1 MYFAALKTNG
11 KIIIFKLGANFVR
24 LAGVSGEAMVA
35 PGPVSQRDTV
45 EYVNFLLIV
54 GRMTLPQY
62 WRHLNNLLDGT
73 VLVHSMARVRAP
85 GYTNFKVV
93 FQENF
98 STGHHQVTSCSAQEL
113 VEDKCFSYV
122 YFPVFAQ
129 LFKSEQFK
137 NFVDSNVFDMVVSCL
152 TPEEPKL
159 GKH

>member
-24 LAGVSGEAMVA
+24 LAGVLGEAMVA

-98 STGHHQVTSCSAQEL
+98 STGHHYRLLGTRTTRRQALFICI
-113 VEDKCFSYV
+113 
-122 YFPVFAQ
+122 FPSFRSTV
-129 LFKSEQFK
+129 
-137 NFVDSNVFDMVVSCL
+137 
-152 TPEEPKL
+152 
-159 GKH
+159 

>member
-24 LAGVSGEAMVA
+24 LAGVLGEAMVA

-73 VLVHSMARVRAP
+73 VLVHVDEVKDGEEVVPVGIALPVAFGLDQRLLDARDQRFMSLHYDLP
-85 GYTNFKVV
+85 
-93 FQENF
+93 
-98 STGHHQVTSCSAQEL
+98 
-113 VEDKCFSYV
+113 
-122 YFPVFAQ
+122 
-129 LFKSEQFK
+129 
-137 NFVDSNVFDMVVSCL
+137 
-152 TPEEPKL
+152 
-159 GKH
+159 